1 MRFGL
6 AIPNCCEG
14 IIYPIS
20 FANYESM
27 IVISEEAE
35 GLGYDSV
42 WANDHMSTLKY
53 IKEYVSQPPRFFEP
67 IVTLSFVAETTK
79 RLKLG
84 TSVIVLPLRDPVL
97 LAKQVSTLHT
107 LSDGRVIL
115 GLGIG
120 AYREEF
126 EAINPVLKT
135 SRRDEIMDEKLQA
148 LKKLLEE
155 DKASFDGKYVK
166 FFEIEF
172 YPKPAKP
179 LPIWIGGNS
188 LNVIKRVCKLC
199 DGWLPAMLTPD
210 EVRNGAEKICEY
222 ARKFGRDPSKIEIAP
237 TYVVSLSSSYKK
249 AIKNFR
255 KTWAY
260 KHLVS
265 LKNSTLKGQSIKS
278 YEERNLIGT
287 PDEVIKK
294 IDHLKEAGI
303 TYLSDLVFP
312 AKDIQEFR
320 KQITLFAREVIPSFQ

>member
-1 MRFGL
+1 MKFGL

-27 IVISEEAE
+27 ISISEKAE
-35 GLGYDSV
+35 ELGYDSV
-42 WANDHMSTLKY
+42 WANDHITTLKY
-53 IKEYVSQPPRFFEP
+53 IKEYLSQPPNFFEP

-97 LAKQVSTLHT
+97 LAKQISTLHI
-107 LSDGRVIL
+107 LSNGRVIL
-115 GLGIG
+115 GLGVG

-135 SRRDEIMDEKLQA
+135 RSRDEIMDEKLQA
-148 LKKLLEE
+148 LKKLFEE

-166 FFEIEF
+166 FFEIES
-172 YPKPAKP
+172 YPKPVEP
-179 LPIWIGGNS
+179 LPIWIGGNA
-188 LNVIKRVCKLC
+188 LNVIKRVAKLG

-210 EVRNGAEKICEY
+210 EVRNGVEKICEL
-222 ARKFGRDPSKIEIAP
+222 ARNYGRDPSKIEIAP
-237 TYVVSLSSSYKK
+237 TYVVSLSSSYGK

-265 LKNSTLKGQSIKS
+265 LQKSTLRGQSVTS

-294 IDHLKEAGI
+294 IDQLKEAGI

-312 AKDIQEFR
+312 AKDIRELQ